1 MSNISYD
8 VVVIGSGHA
17 GCEAALAS
25 ARLGAKTALVTI
37 DRSAIARMSC
47 NPSIGGMA
55 KSHIVFELDALGG
68 EMARNTDFTGIQI
81 RVLNTRK
88 GPAGQANRA
97 QCDKAAYPRRMAAVL
112 ERTQNLAIIEA
123 LAASIEE
130 SNGHIAGIRTV
141 DGFFLQAKAV
151 VVAAGTFLGGRIF
164 IGKRTFEGGRID
176 EKASN
181 ELSLSIKNL
190 GFRMARLKTG
200 TPPRLHKDSID
211 YSKMRAQPGLEPPPF
226 FSHEVRRA
234 WQLFH
239 VEQGGEIPSSK
250 YQVPSSEPTKS
261 GWLAGW
267 NLEPATWNSC
277 RPFHVEQS
285 NSALVIWPPGSNQIP
300 CYLTHTTEHTH
311 DIIRRNLSESALYGG
326 LIEGTGV
333 RYCPSI
339 EDKIVKFSHQTSH
352 HVFIEPE
359 GRDLVEIYPNGT
371 SNSLPEDVQVE
382 MIHSI
387 PGLEKAV
394 FLKPA
399 YAIEY
404 DYSDPTQLHHTLETK
419 LVENLYFA
427 GQING
432 TTGYEEAAGQGF
444 IAGANAALKILGR
457 ERLVLSRNEA
467 YLGVLID
474 DLVTKGT
481 NEPYRMFTSRAE
493 HRLILRQ
500 DNTLLRLYPHATKL
514 GLVPRSVID
523 LTRKMAADIDEEIV
537 RLKKVFVDGASLAQT
552 LRRPEM
558 TYDKLPERRS
568 DLPAEVI
575 QQVEI
580 NVKYEGY
587 IERERMQIERAEKNE
602 RQRIPQWVNY
612 DEIKALRFESREKLK
627 KIRPE
632 NLGQASRISGVN
644 PSDIAILSIWIKK
657 GQEQTT
663 NLH

>member
-1 MSNISYD
+1 MTFD
-8 VVVIGSGHA
+8 VIVVGSGHA

-25 ARLGAKTALVTI
+25 ARLGAKTALITI

-68 EMARNTDFTGIQI
+68 EMARNTDYTGIQF

-88 GPAGQANRA
+88 GPAVQANRA
-97 QCDKAAYPRRMAAVL
+97 QCDKAAYPRRMIAVL
-112 ERTQNLAIIEA
+112 ERTSSLTVLEA
-123 LAASIEE
+123 LVSAIET
-130 SNGHIAGIRTV
+130 SNGRLVGVRTE
-141 DGFFLQAKAV
+141 DGSIIQAHAV
-151 VVAAGTFLGGRIF
+151 VVAAGTFLSGRIY
-164 IGKRTFEGGRID
+164 IGKKAVEGGRVD
-176 EKASN
+176 ERASN
-181 ELSLSIKNL
+181 SLSLSISGL

-200 TPPRLHKDSID
+200 TPPRLHKESVD
-211 YSKMRAQPGLEPPPF
+211 YSRMKVQPGLEPPPF
-226 FSHEVRRA
+226 FSYEVRRA
-234 WQLFH
+234 QQMFH
-239 VEQGGEIPSSK
+239 VEHGAGGARD
-250 YQVPSSEPTKS
+250 QSSEVGRQKPDQSHLVSDRWPLTS
-261 GWLAGW
+261 G
-267 NLEPATWNSC
+267 S
-277 RPFHVEQS
+277 PFHVEQS
-285 NSALVIWPPGSNQIP
+285 PSALIPWVPGSNQMP
-300 CYLTHTTEHTH
+300 CYLTHTTSHTH
-311 DIIRRNLSESALYGG
+311 DIIRRNLKESALYGG

-339 EDKIVKFSHQTSH
+339 EDKIVKFAHHDSH

-359 GRDLVEIYPNGT
+359 GRDLAEVYPNGT
-371 SNSLPEDVQVE
+371 SNSLPEEVQVE

-387 PGLEKAV
+387 PGLERAV

-404 DYSDPTQLHHTLETK
+404 NSADSTQLHHTLETK

-444 IAGANAALKILGR
+444 VAGANAALKILGR
-457 ERLVLSRNEA
+457 EPLILSRNEA

-500 DNTLLRLYPHATKL
+500 DNTLLRLNHHAERL
-514 GLVPRSVID
+514 GIVPTDVTDRTHKMSV
-523 LTRKMAADIDEEIV
+523 EIGAEIS
-537 RLKKVFVDGASLAQT
+537 RLQRVFVDGASLAQT
-552 LRRPEM
+552 LRRPGT
-558 TYDKLPERRS
+558 TYDKLPERRT

-575 QQVEI
+575 EQVEI

-587 IERERMQIERAEKNE
+587 IERELRQIERSEKLDH
-602 RQRIPQWVNY
+602 QKIPAWVNY

-627 KIRPE
+627 QIQPD

-657 GQEQTT
+657 GSKQE
-663 NLH
+663 NPHHSW